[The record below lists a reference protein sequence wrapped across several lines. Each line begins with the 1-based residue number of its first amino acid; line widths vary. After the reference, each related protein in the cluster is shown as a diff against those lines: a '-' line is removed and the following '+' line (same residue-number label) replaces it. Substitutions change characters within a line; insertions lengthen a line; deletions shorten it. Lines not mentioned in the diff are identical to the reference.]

1 MVLLVDSVLPSEAY
15 LEPISDSICGHLPD
29 YNRPGSRESGSQGGE
44 EEDSVA
50 EARVWVKC
58 SICGKPIRHG
68 GVYYACSVGSCN
80 KRKHAF
86 HFCSVDCWDAHRAD
100 ANHRSAECVEEEV
113 PGA

>member
-1 MVLLVDSVLPSEAY
+1 M
-15 LEPISDSICGHLPD
+15 
-29 YNRPGSRESGSQGGE
+29 
-44 EEDSVA
+44 A

-58 SICGKPIRHG
+58 SICGKPIHHG

>member
-1 MVLLVDSVLPSEAY
+1 MISPRVGVGYGPAYTKRHCTGGLAPCTTIPPEA
-15 LEPISDSICGHLPD
+15 E
-29 YNRPGSRESGSQGGE
+29 RPGTTRE
-44 EEDSVA
+44 EEEGSVA

-58 SICGKPIRHG
+58 SICGRPIHHG

-113 PGA
+113 PKS